1 MNISFHGAAQEVTG
15 SCHLLMTKDSNGV
28 EYKLLVDCGMFQGEQ
43 LCGSKNLQ
51 PFGFDPKEI
60 EAVFVTHPHADHT
73 GRLPKLVKEGFAG
86 KIYMVEPCVGLSKLV
101 LEDAFHIMLED
112 AEKCGSSIL
121 YDENDLNN
129 AFANVESVRYH
140 EPVNVAPGIVV
151 KFHDAGHVLG
161 SSYISFDTEEKRI
174 IFSGDIGNQNVPILP
189 KTEPISHA
197 DIVVCE
203 STYGNRIH
211 EAVEER
217 SIKLKA
223 AIERT
228 IKNKSVLMIPAFS
241 IERTQELLYEFD
253 RLLSEHKELQIP
265 IFLDS
270 PMSIKATH
278 LYRSFENYL
287 QFDSPIM
294 NEPDGD
300 FFSFDGLKE
309 TLSKDESKK
318 INDVPAPKIIIA
330 GSGMMSGG
338 RIMYHLIR
346 YLPDEK
352 NTLLIIGYQAEGTIG
367 GKIFRGA
374 KSVRIFGGN
383 VQVHAEVQA
392 IGAFSAHADKNM
404 LTQWLHTE
412 DGKAPKKIF
421 LVHGDTDVK
430 EEFAQH
436 LRNELKTEVIIPEL
450 YESYSLD

>member
-1 MNISFHGAAQEVTG
+1 MQISFHGAAHEVTG
-15 SCHLLMTKDSNGV
+15 SCHLLTTKDANGV
-28 EYKLLVDCGMFQGEQ
+28 EHKLLVDCGMFQGEQ

-51 PFGFDPKEI
+51 PFGFEPKEI

-73 GRLPKLVKEGFAG
+73 GRLPRLVKEGFSG

-112 AEKCGSSIL
+112 ADKCGSSIL
-121 YDENDLNN
+121 YDELDLNN
-129 AFANVESVRYH
+129 AFTFVESVKYH
-140 EPVNVAPGIVV
+140 EAITIAPGIVV

-161 SSYISFDTEEKRI
+161 SSYISFDTENKRI
-174 IFSGDIGNQNVPILP
+174 IFSGDIGNQHVPILP

-197 DIVVCE
+197 DVVVCE
-203 STYGNRIH
+203 STYGSRVH

-217 SIKLKA
+217 TSKLKA

-253 RLLSEHKELQIP
+253 KLLSEHKELQIP

-278 LYRSFENYL
+278 LYRSFESYL
-287 QFDSPIM
+287 QFDSPVM

-318 INDVPAPKIIIA
+318 INETPAPKIIIA

-367 GKIFRGA
+367 GQIFRGA
-374 KSVRIFGGN
+374 KSVRIFGTN
-383 VQVHAEVQA
+383 VSVRAEVQA

-404 LTQWLHTE
+404 LTQWLRPE
-412 DGKAPKKIF
+412 DGKMPKQIF
-421 LVHGDTDVK
+421 LVHGDPDVK
-430 EEFAQH
+430 EQFASH
-436 LRNELKTEVIIPEL
+436 LRTELKTGVLIPQLHER
-450 YESYSLD
+450 YQIE